1 MGENA
6 ESYLDKVRQPVHIC
20 WIVDTAHSDG
30 HAGHHL
36 VRLRVCDGDD
46 LESVCEFKVVV
57 GATVPHRL
65 LNPVFLGVIRHG
77 Q

>member
-30 HAGHHL
+30 HAGHRL
-36 VRLRVCDGDD
+36 VTSG
-46 LESVCEFKVVV
+46 SVMVTTWSPFASSKWS
-57 GATVPHRL
+57 
-65 LNPVFLGVIRHG
+65 
-77 Q
+77 